1 MLGVTE
7 TIIGDFHFDD
17 NIKKVMES
25 SHKLPFS
32 LAGKKIWVAGQTG
45 MVGAAVLKRLALE
58 DCGLCLVKRS
68 ELDLRDQKAVRIWL
82 NKNMPDVIVVAA
94 GTVGGI
100 LANSSRPAEF
110 LYDNLA
116 IETNII
122 HGAYEIGVQ
131 KLLFLGSA
139 CIYPR
144 DASQPMSE
152 EALLTG
158 SLEPTNQWYAV
169 AKIAG
174 IKLCEAYRKQYKCDF
189 ISAQPNN
196 LYGPG
201 DNFDLNTSHV
211 LPALIVKAHAAKI
224 TAQSSIEIWGT
235 GLPLR
240 EFMHVDDLAD
250 ALVHL
255 LKTYSGLTHIN
266 IGSGEEISIHEL
278 AQCVADTV
286 GFNGK
291 LVFDSSKP
299 DGAMRKLLD
308 ATRMN
313 KLDWAPSIHLK
324 EGLEST
330 YKWYLQN
337 VVEPT

>member
-1 MLGVTE
+1 M
-7 TIIGDFHFDD
+7 D
-17 NIKKVMES
+17 N
-25 SHKLPFS
+25 SHKTHFC
-32 LAGKKIWVAGQTG
+32 LAGKTIWVAGQTG
-45 MVGAAVLKRLALE
+45 MVGSAVSKRLASE
-58 DCGLCLVKRS
+58 DCELLLVKRS

-158 SLEPTNQWYAV
+158 PLEPTNQWYAV

-196 LYGPG
+196 LYGAG
-201 DNFDLNTSHV
+201 DNFDPDTSHV
-211 LPALIVKAHAAKI
+211 IPALIVKAHAAK
-224 TAQSSIEIWGT
+224 TTVQSSIEIWGT
-235 GLPLR
+235 GSPMR
-240 EFMHVDDLAD
+240 EFLHVDDLAD

-266 IGSGEEISIHEL
+266 IGTGEEISIHEL
-278 AQCVADTV
+278 AQSVADTV
-286 GFNGK
+286 GFNGE

-308 ATRMN
+308 VTRMN

-324 EGLEST
+324 EGLKST

>member
-1 MLGVTE
+1 M
-7 TIIGDFHFDD
+7 D
-17 NIKKVMES
+17 N
-25 SHKLPFS
+25 SHKTPFS

-45 MVGAAVLKRLALE
+45 MVGSAVLKRLASE
-58 DCGLCLVKRS
+58 DCELFVVKRT
-68 ELDLRDQKAVRIWL
+68 ELDLRDQKAVRSWL
-82 NKNMPDVIVVAA
+82 NKNKPDVIVVAA
-94 GTVGGI
+94 ATVGGI
-100 LANSSRPAEF
+100 QANSSRPAEF

-122 HGAYEIGVQ
+122 HGAYEIRVQ

-158 SLEPTNQWYAV
+158 PLEPTNQWYAV

-174 IKLCEAYRKQYKCDF
+174 IKLCEAYRKQYQCDF

-196 LYGPG
+196 LYGAG
-201 DNFDLNTSHV
+201 DNFDPDTSHV
-211 LPALIVKAHAAKI
+211 IPALIVKAHAAK
-224 TAQSSIEIWGT
+224 TTVQSSIEIWGT
-235 GLPLR
+235 GSPKR
-240 EFMHVDDLAD
+240 EFLHVDDLAD

-299 DGAMRKLLD
+299 DGAMHKLLD

-337 VVEPT
+337 VVKPT

>member
-1 MLGVTE
+1 MTE
-7 TIIGDFHFDD
+7 TIIGDFHSDE
-17 NIKKVMES
+17 NVKKIMGS
-25 SHKLPFS
+25 SHKLPFT

-45 MVGAAVLKRLALE
+45 MVGAAVLKRLASE
-58 DCGLCLVKRS
+58 DCSLCLVKRS

-82 NKNMPDVIVVAA
+82 SKNMPDVIVVAA

-196 LYGPG
+196 LYGAG

-211 LPALIVKAHAAKI
+211 LPALIAKAHAAKI
-224 TAQSSIEIWGT
+224 TAQPSIEIWGT
-235 GLPLR
+235 GLPMR

-266 IGSGEEISIHEL
+266 IGSGEELSIHEL

-299 DGAMRKLLD
+299 DGAPRKLLD

-337 VVEPT
+337 IVEPT

>member
-1 MLGVTE
+1 M
-7 TIIGDFHFDD
+7 D
-17 NIKKVMES
+17 N
-25 SHKLPFS
+25 SHKTPFS

-45 MVGAAVLKRLALE
+45 MVGSAVSKRLASE
-58 DCGLCLVKRS
+58 DCELFLVKRP
-68 ELDLRDQKAVRIWL
+68 ELDLRDQKAVRSWL
-82 NKNMPDVIVVAA
+82 NKNKPDVIVVAA
-94 GTVGGI
+94 ATVGGI
-100 LANSSRPAEF
+100 LANSSRQAEF

-158 SLEPTNQWYAV
+158 PLEPTNQWYAV

-196 LYGPG
+196 LYGAG
-201 DNFDLNTSHV
+201 DNFDPDTSHV
-211 LPALIVKAHAAKI
+211 IPALIVKAHAAK
-224 TAQSSIEIWGT
+224 TTVQSSIEIWGT
-235 GLPLR
+235 GSPMR
-240 EFMHVDDLAD
+240 EFLHVDDLAD

-255 LKTYSGLTHIN
+255 LKTYSVLT
-266 IGSGEEISIHEL
+266 HEL

-308 ATRMN
+308 ASKMN

>member
-1 MLGVTE
+1 M
-7 TIIGDFHFDD
+7 D
-17 NIKKVMES
+17 N
-25 SHKLPFS
+25 SHKIPFS

-45 MVGAAVLKRLALE
+45 MVGSAVSKRLASE
-58 DCGLCLVKRS
+58 DCELFLVKRP
-68 ELDLRDQKAVRIWL
+68 ELDLRDQKAVRSWL
-82 NKNMPDVIVVAA
+82 NKNKPDVIVVAA
-94 GTVGGI
+94 ATVGGI

-158 SLEPTNQWYAV
+158 PLEPTNQWYAV

-196 LYGPG
+196 LYGAR
-201 DNFDLNTSHV
+201 DNFDPDTSHV
-211 LPALIVKAHAAKI
+211 IPALIVKAHAAK
-224 TAQSSIEIWGT
+224 TTVQSSIEIWGT
-235 GLPLR
+235 GSPTR
-240 EFMHVDDLAD
+240 EFLHVDDLAD

-278 AQCVADTV
+278 AQSVADTV
-286 GFNGK
+286 GFNGE

>member
-1 MLGVTE
+1 M
-7 TIIGDFHFDD
+7 D
-17 NIKKVMES
+17 N
-25 SHKLPFS
+25 SHKTPFC

-45 MVGAAVLKRLALE
+45 MVGSAVSKRLASE
-58 DCGLCLVKRS
+58 DCELFLVKRP
-68 ELDLRDQKAVRIWL
+68 ELDLRDQKAVRSWL
-82 NKNMPDVIVVAA
+82 NKNKPDVIVVAA
-94 GTVGGI
+94 ATVGGI

-158 SLEPTNQWYAV
+158 PLEPTNQWYAV

-196 LYGPG
+196 LYGAG
-201 DNFDLNTSHV
+201 DNFDPDTSHV
-211 LPALIVKAHAAKI
+211 IPALIVKAHAAK
-224 TAQSSIEIWGT
+224 TTVQSSIEIWGT
-235 GLPLR
+235 GSPMR
-240 EFMHVDDLAD
+240 EFLHVDDLAD

-266 IGSGEEISIHEL
+266 IGTGEEISIHEL
-278 AQCVADTV
+278 AQSVADTV
-286 GFNGK
+286 GFNGE

-308 ATRMN
+308 ASKMN

>member
-1 MLGVTE
+1 
-7 TIIGDFHFDD
+7 
-17 NIKKVMES
+17 MEN
-25 SHKLPFS
+25 SHKTPFS

-45 MVGAAVLKRLALE
+45 MVGAAVLKRLASE
-58 DCGLCLVKRS
+58 DCELFLVKRP
-68 ELDLRDQKAVRIWL
+68 ELDLRDQKAVRSWL
-82 NKNMPDVIVVAA
+82 NKNKPDVIVVAA
-94 GTVGGI
+94 ATVGGI

-158 SLEPTNQWYAV
+158 PLEPTNQWYAV

-196 LYGPG
+196 LYGAG
-201 DNFDLNTSHV
+201 DNFDPDTSHV
-211 LPALIVKAHAAKI
+211 IPALIVKAHAAK
-224 TAQSSIEIWGT
+224 TTVQSSIEIWGT
-235 GLPLR
+235 GSPKR
-240 EFMHVDDLAD
+240 EFLYVDDLANACIFLHND
-250 ALVHL
+250 
-255 LKTYSGLTHIN
+255 LKIFCIVL
-266 IGSGEEISIHEL
+266 
-278 AQCVADTV
+278 
-286 GFNGK
+286 F
-291 LVFDSSKP
+291 
-299 DGAMRKLLD
+299 
-308 ATRMN
+308 
-313 KLDWAPSIHLK
+313 
-324 EGLEST
+324 
-330 YKWYLQN
+330 
-337 VVEPT
+337 

>member
-1 MLGVTE
+1 M
-7 TIIGDFHFDD
+7 D
-17 NIKKVMES
+17 N
-25 SHKLPFS
+25 SHKTPFC
-32 LAGKKIWVAGQTG
+32 LAGKTIWVAGQTG
-45 MVGAAVLKRLALE
+45 MVGSAVLKRLASE
-58 DCGLCLVKRS
+58 DCELFLVKRP
-68 ELDLRDQKAVRIWL
+68 ELDLRDQKAVRSWL
-82 NKNMPDVIVVAA
+82 NKNKPDVIVVAA
-94 GTVGGI
+94 ATVGGI

-158 SLEPTNQWYAV
+158 PLEPTNQWYAV

-196 LYGPG
+196 LYGAG
-201 DNFDLNTSHV
+201 DNFDPDTSHV
-211 LPALIVKAHAAKI
+211 IPALIVKAHAAKK

-235 GLPLR
+235 GSPMR
-240 EFMHVDDLAD
+240 EFLHVDDLAD

-266 IGSGEEISIHEL
+266 IGTGEEISIHEL
-278 AQCVADTV
+278 AQSVADTV
-286 GFNGK
+286 GFNGE

>member
-1 MLGVTE
+1 MTE
-7 TIIGDFHFDD
+7 TIIGDFHSDE
-17 NIKKVMES
+17 NVKKIMGS
-25 SHKLPFS
+25 SHKLPFT

-45 MVGAAVLKRLALE
+45 MVGAAVLKRLASE
-58 DCGLCLVKRS
+58 DCSLCLVKRS

-82 NKNMPDVIVVAA
+82 SKNMPDVIVVAA

-196 LYGPG
+196 LYGAG

-211 LPALIVKAHAAKI
+211 LPALIAKAHAAKI
-224 TAQSSIEIWGT
+224 TAQPSIEIWGT
-235 GLPLR
+235 GLPMR

-266 IGSGEEISIHEL
+266 IGSGEELSIHEL

-299 DGAMRKLLD
+299 DGAPRKLLD

-313 KLDWAPSIHLK
+313 KLDWTPSIHLK

-337 VVEPT
+337 IVEPT

>member
-1 MLGVTE
+1 MDNSHE
-7 TIIGDFHFDD
+7 T
-17 NIKKVMES
+17 
-25 SHKLPFS
+25 PFS

-45 MVGAAVLKRLALE
+45 MVGSAVSKRLASE
-58 DCGLCLVKRS
+58 DCELFLVKRT
-68 ELDLRDQKAVRIWL
+68 ELDLRDQKAVRSWL
-82 NKNMPDVIVVAA
+82 NKNKPDVIVVAA
-94 GTVGGI
+94 ATVGGI

-158 SLEPTNQWYAV
+158 PLEPTNQWYAV

-196 LYGPG
+196 LYGAG
-201 DNFDLNTSHV
+201 DNFDPDTSHV
-211 LPALIVKAHAAKI
+211 IPALIVKAHAAK
-224 TAQSSIEIWGT
+224 TTVQSSIEIWGT
-235 GLPLR
+235 GSPRR
-240 EFMHVDDLAD
+240 EFLHVDDLAD

-266 IGSGEEISIHEL
+266 IGTGEEISIHEL
-278 AQCVADTV
+278 AQSVADTV
-286 GFNGK
+286 GFNGE

-308 ATRMN
+308 ASKMN

>member
-1 MLGVTE
+1 MTE

-25 SHKLPFS
+25 SQKLPFS

-45 MVGAAVLKRLALE
+45 MVGAAVLKRLASE
-58 DCGLCLVKRS
+58 DCSLCLVKRS

-82 NKNMPDVIVVAA
+82 NENMPDVIVVAA

-131 KLLFLGSA
+131 KLLFLGSS

-211 LPALIVKAHAAKI
+211 LPALIVKAHAAKT
-224 TAQSSIEIWGT
+224 TAQSSIQIWGT

-299 DGAMRKLLD
+299 DGAMHKLLD

-337 VVEPT
+337 VVKPT

>member
-1 MLGVTE
+1 M
-7 TIIGDFHFDD
+7 D
-17 NIKKVMES
+17 N
-25 SHKLPFS
+25 SHKTPFC
-32 LAGKKIWVAGQTG
+32 LAGKTIWVACQTG
-45 MVGAAVLKRLALE
+45 MVGAAVSKRLASE
-58 DCGLCLVKRS
+58 DCELYLVKRS
-68 ELDLRDQKAVRIWL
+68 ELDLRDQKAVRSWL
-82 NKNMPDVIVVAA
+82 NKNKPDVIVVAA
-94 GTVGGI
+94 ATVGGI

-158 SLEPTNQWYAV
+158 PLEPTNQWYAV

-196 LYGPG
+196 LYGAG
-201 DNFDLNTSHV
+201 DNFDPDTSHV
-211 LPALIVKAHAAKI
+211 IPALIVKAHAAK
-224 TAQSSIEIWGT
+224 TTVQSSIKIWGT
-235 GLPLR
+235 GSPMR
-240 EFMHVDDLAD
+240 EFLHVDDLAD

>member
-1 MLGVTE
+1 M
-7 TIIGDFHFDD
+7 D
-17 NIKKVMES
+17 N
-25 SHKLPFS
+25 SHKTPFS

-45 MVGAAVLKRLALE
+45 MVGSAVSKRLASENCELF
-58 DCGLCLVKRS
+58 LVKRS
-68 ELDLRDQKAVRIWL
+68 ELDLRDQKAVGSWL
-82 NKNMPDVIVVAA
+82 NKNKPDVIVVAA
-94 GTVGGI
+94 ATVGGI

-144 DASQPMSE
+144 DAPQPMSE

-158 SLEPTNQWYAV
+158 PLEPTNQWYAV

-174 IKLCEAYRKQYKCDF
+174 IKLCEAYRKQYQCDF

-196 LYGPG
+196 LYGAG
-201 DNFDLNTSHV
+201 DNFDPDTSHV
-211 LPALIVKAHAAKI
+211 IPALIVKAHAAK
-224 TAQSSIEIWGT
+224 TTVQSSIEIWGT
-235 GLPLR
+235 GSPMR
-240 EFMHVDDLAD
+240 EFLHVDDLAD

-266 IGSGEEISIHEL
+266 IGTGEEISIHEL
-278 AQCVADTV
+278 AQSVANTV
-286 GFNGK
+286 GFNGE
-291 LVFDSSKP
+291 LIFDNSKP

-308 ATRMN
+308 ASKMN
-313 KLDWAPSIHLK
+313 KLDCAPNIYLK

-337 VVEPT
+337 VVESA

>member
-1 MLGVTE
+1 MTE
-7 TIIGDFHFDD
+7 TIIGDFHSDE
-17 NIKKVMES
+17 NVKKIMGS
-25 SHKLPFS
+25 SHKLPFT

-45 MVGAAVLKRLALE
+45 MVGAAVLKRLASE
-58 DCGLCLVKRS
+58 DCSLCLVKRS

-82 NKNMPDVIVVAA
+82 SKNMPDVIVVAA

-196 LYGPG
+196 LYGAG

-211 LPALIVKAHAAKI
+211 LPALIAKAHAAKI
-224 TAQSSIEIWGT
+224 TAQPSIEIWGT
-235 GLPLR
+235 GLPMR

-266 IGSGEEISIHEL
+266 IGSGEELSIHEL

-337 VVEPT
+337 IVEPT